1 MCAALAFTYI
11 AISGVRASAYI
22 AILKDILMLLA
33 IVVTGVAVAWQV
45 GGVHPVFDA
54 ASRQVSNTMS
64 GSQLRFSMSTMLF
77 QSLGFYLMPF
87 AAQNFFTARGPDAIR
102 RTQVVMPL
110 YMLMYPFLVIAS
122 YYAIT
127 ANLTLASPND
137 AFFAAVTHLLPGWL
151 IGLVAAGAALSGLLV
166 LAGICLAIGPIVT
179 RNLMPNLPESRQ
191 KRAAKYVIV
200 GYLLL
205 SIATTML
212 TPNLMLTLINT
223 TYYGVTQFLPGVL
236 ILLAGRRVRPVA
248 VGAGMICG
256 ARDDLLRAPCR
267 LRRHQPRPR
276 VPRRQRTR
284 RRGRA
289 CDAAWPSVKQYAVS

>member
-1 MCAALAFTYI
+1 M
-11 AISGVRASAYI
+11 
-22 AILKDILMLLA
+22 
-33 IVVTGVAVAWQV
+33 
-45 GGVHPVFDA
+45 
-54 ASRQVSNTMS
+54 
-64 GSQLRFSMSTMLF
+64 
-77 QSLGFYLMPF
+77 
-87 AAQNFFTARGPDAIR
+87 
-102 RTQVVMPL
+102 
-110 YMLMYPFLVIAS
+110 
-122 YYAIT
+122 
-127 ANLTLASPND
+127 
-137 AFFAAVTHLLPGWL
+137 
-151 IGLVAAGAALSGLLV
+151 

-256 ARDDLLRAPCR
+256 QVLAMIFYVLHVDFGGINLGLVCLVVNVLVVAAVHVM
-267 LRRHQPRPR
+267 LHGRP
-276 VPRRQRTR
+276 
-284 RRGRA
+284 
-289 CDAAWPSVKQYAVS
+289 VKQYAVS